1 MRGRI
6 LRSTLL
12 VPLVLL
18 IAVLGPGPAFASPL
32 TAATANSYGIK
43 ITLLNNNLLG
53 PVPVTS
59 AGPAPGTGSDNLL
72 EVDLQTL
79 AFVGAAGA
87 KSVTTLNQSLTPEL
101 PDAFV
106 KVVAGGP
113 AKPATY
119 NAQAYARTAGL
130 QVAANQIPGLVEAL
144 ASAVG
149 NLVSADTIHSEA
161 LAACVNGRTV
171 IAGGSQM
178 VGAFLLG
185 IDLGTLLDG
194 TVNQVVPIGNT
205 VLGLLGGSLVANEQ
219 IVTSTSLTV
228 NALHLTLPLLGLDI
242 TIGHSSVTG
251 VACAPVAECADGID
265 NDGDGK
271 IDFPADPE
279 CKSLDD
285 NSEAPE
291 CSNNRDDDGDGK
303 IDRNDPGCH
312 TNGRLSGPYDPN
324 DDNEAD
330 ILPRTGGNNALMGFV
345 VLSGG
350 ALMLIASRKLRKAQ
364 G

>member
-1 MRGRI
+1 M
-6 LRSTLL
+6 
-12 VPLVLL
+12 
-18 IAVLGPGPAFASPL
+18 AVLGPGPAFASPL
-32 TAATANSYGIK
+32 TSGSAAAYGIK
-43 ITLLNNNLLG
+43 ISLLNSNLLG

-59 AGPAPGTGSDNLL
+59 AGPAVGTGSDNLL

-87 KSVTTLNQSLTPEL
+87 KSVNTRDSVLTPEL

-106 KVVAGGP
+106 KVLQGGP

-119 NAQAYARTAGL
+119 NVQAYARTAGL
-130 QVAANQIPGLVEAL
+130 QVAASQIPGLVEAL
-144 ASAVG
+144 AAATG
-149 NLVSADTIHSEA
+149 NLLSADAIHSEA
-161 LAACVNGRTV
+161 LASCVQGRTV

-185 IDLGTLLDG
+185 IDLGNLLDG

-219 IVTSTSLTV
+219 VSTPNSLSV

-242 TIGHSSVTG
+242 VVAHSEVTG
-251 VACAPVAECADGID
+251 TTCAPVPQCQDGID

-271 IDFPADPE
+271 IDFGGPNGDPE

-285 NSEAPE
+285 DSEAPE
-291 CSNNRDDDGDGK
+291 CSNAKDDDGDGK
-303 IDRNDPGCH
+303 IDRQDPGCYS
-312 TNGRLSGPYDPN
+312 NGNIRTGRYDPN
-324 DDNEAD
+324 DDTEAD
-330 ILPRTGGNNALMGFV
+330 LLPRTGGDNALMGFV
-345 VLSGG
+345 VLAGG
-350 ALMLIASRKLRKAQ
+350 ALMLVASRKLRKTE
-364 G
+364 GI